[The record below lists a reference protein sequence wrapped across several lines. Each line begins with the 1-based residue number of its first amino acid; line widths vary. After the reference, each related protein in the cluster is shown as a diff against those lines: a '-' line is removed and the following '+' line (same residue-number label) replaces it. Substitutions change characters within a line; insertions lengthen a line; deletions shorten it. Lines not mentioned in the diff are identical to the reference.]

1 MLAADAQKRPA
12 DDTLISPPPKL
23 PVHHVISPVENPT
36 DEQAVQ
42 MIAEAR
48 ELQEITVYS
57 PEPPPGMRLLHVD
70 RSVPGKITVAYR
82 SRATGAVHQKEYST
96 TP

>member
-1 MLAADAQKRPA
+1 MLDADAQKRPA

-36 DEQAVQ
+36 EEQAER

-57 PEPPPGMRLLHVD
+57 SEPPPRMRLLHVD
-70 RSVPGKITVAYR
+70 RSVPGKIIVAYR
-82 SRATGAVHQKEYST
+82 SRVTGAMHQKEYST
-96 TP
+96 TL